1 MVVSLEGQKV
11 WRKKVILSFLPN
23 PGSIWVSCTQVFDQK
38 EGEQMDRWR
47 ARKVVVIGAGAVG
60 STFAYA
66 LAQSGVADEIVLTDM
81 DQNLAQ
87 GQVLDLA
94 HGLPF
99 YPNVQISVGA
109 SQDYQDSHVI
119 VITAGSKQRP
129 GESRLAL
136 LQRNAHIMESIMDEI
151 QAQDSQ
157 AVVVMVSNPVDILTY
172 VAQQRVKWP
181 RGRVIGSGT
190 VLDSARFR
198 YMLSQHCGVDVHNV
212 HAYILGEHG
221 DSEFAAWSMSHIAGV
236 HFDDYCQMCGK
247 CEDRQEERR
256 KIEEAVRNSA
266 YHIIGYKGATYFAV
280 GQALVRIVSAIVRN
294 EKSVLAVST
303 MLEGEYG
310 LSEVCLGVPAMV
322 GEAGV
327 ERVLDLDLPPAERAA
342 LERSAGVLKQAIA
355 ELSQADV

>member
-1 MVVSLEGQKV
+1 ME
-11 WRKKVILSFLPN
+11 
-23 PGSIWVSCTQVFDQK
+23 
-38 EGEQMDRWR
+38 RWR
-47 ARKVVVIGAGAVG
+47 ARKVVTVGAGAVG

-66 LAQSGVADEIVLTDM
+66 LAQSGVADEIVLMDM

-87 GQVLDLA
+87 GQVMDLA

-99 YPNVQISVGA
+99 YPNVQIAVGSA
-109 SQDYQDSHVI
+109 DDYADAHVI

-136 LQRNAHIMESIMDEI
+136 LQRNARIIESLMDEI
-151 QAQDSQ
+151 SAQGSQ
-157 AVVVMVSNPVDILTY
+157 AVIVVVSNPVDILTY

-198 YMLSQHCGVDVHNV
+198 YLLSQHGGVNVHNV

-221 DSEFAAWSMSHIAGV
+221 DSEFAAWSMTHVAGMK
-236 HFDDYCQMCGK
+236 FDEYCQMCGD
-247 CEDRQEERR
+247 CMDWQNERR
-256 KIEEAVRNSA
+256 EIEEAVRTSA
-266 YHIIGYKGATYFAV
+266 YHIIDYKGSTYFAV

-294 EKSVLAVST
+294 ERSVLTVST

-327 ERVLDLDLPPAERAA
+327 DRVLEMELPTEERLA
-342 LERSAGVLKQAIA
+342 LERSADILKEAIA
-355 ELSQADV
+355 QLSQAEG